1 MLTGHEELPTNCH
14 EEICLSLFSTSSSLN
29 SCGNSH
35 LTLHLCVYLCPFGM
49 KPRPIPEMVNS
60 AQTPES
66 QEIRKMAA
74 LKKAQKSC
82 DPRFTRA
89 KEKGEI

>member
-1 MLTGHEELPTNCH
+1 
-14 EEICLSLFSTSSSLN
+14 
-29 SCGNSH
+29 
-35 LTLHLCVYLCPFGM
+35 M